1 MQEVRGHSWRDVR
14 ITPPE
19 VAREGVRTASGRV
32 MRTLHAGTV
41 GAMGIDRTIPN
52 ITVPDRAALETSV
65 REHAAVLG
73 VEVLMDHGWIV
84 TLGDRDGH
92 QLSIMTQDATAS
104 VNPAVSCFLTTVDE
118 VQTVLGRVVEQG
130 LEVVHLLSEEPWGV
144 TRFFYRDSA
153 GTVINVGTHT

>member
-1 MQEVRGHSWRDVR
+1 MQGVRDGDVR
-14 ITPPE
+14 D
-19 VAREGVRTASGRV
+19 G
-32 MRTLHAGTV
+32 
-41 GAMGIDRTIPN
+41 
-52 ITVPDRAALETSV
+52 V

>member
-1 MQEVRGHSWRDVR
+1 
-14 ITPPE
+14 
-19 VAREGVRTASGRV
+19 